1 MIIANTRQTDH
12 EFVIIDTAF
21 RLLVLVAS
29 GVSVVDGDF
38 SCTPTGPTGGPVGLV
53 SLSVIELV
61 NRGV

>member
-1 MIIANTRQTDH
+1 
-12 EFVIIDTAF
+12 VIIDTAF